1 MTAENEAGIHDCSN
15 VGRRARY
22 DYRLK
27 PEGNFLSPVESG
39 PRAPCFRIFRI
50 CALFLIAAGPASSQP
65 ARVTVGESLVSR
77 PFHDTGVGQVA
88 IYGGEGFQIGGVAD
102 RWSFVATGISNV
114 AITPL
119 LFERVNQSDFVLR
132 SMGSLRTVYTEGLR
146 SYTFDPE
153 AADGYVEP
161 NYTFGFSDRA
171 AAVPDNPGPL
181 PIVTGSRNTGVVDF
195 DYAEGSRWYFT
206 SNETFELAVGQ
217 IYRLGGTT
225 GGNVIRLYEA
235 TPGRRYSAQMSAFG
249 RWPSVS
255 VSIHQAVEIC
265 WPSSTNRQ
273 YQVQRYEQRSGHPP
287 R

>member
-22 DYRLK
+22 
-27 PEGNFLSPVESG
+27 
-39 PRAPCFRIFRI
+39 
-50 CALFLIAAGPASSQP
+50 
-65 ARVTVGESLVSR
+65 
-77 PFHDTGVGQVA
+77 
-88 IYGGEGFQIGGVAD
+88 
-102 RWSFVATGISNV
+102 
-114 AITPL
+114 
-119 LFERVNQSDFVLR
+119 
-132 SMGSLRTVYTEGLR
+132 
-146 SYTFDPE
+146 
-153 AADGYVEP
+153 
-161 NYTFGFSDRA
+161 
-171 AAVPDNPGPL
+171 
-181 PIVTGSRNTGVVDF
+181 DF

-235 TPGRRYSAQMSAFG
+235 TPGRRYSAQMLAFG